1 MGELKASEGPYKLE
15 KDAWGSSV
23 ILSGDYPIA
32 KTIRASEGC
41 YQDANGHLLRSSRE
55 LYEALALCLDLI
67 DDMSRFAG
75 VMSLEDYG
83 AFNQAPIIARAALS
97 AARGE
102 TGQQS

>member
-1 MGELKASEGPYKLE
+1 MMGELKASEGPYKLE

-55 LYEALALCLDLI
+55 LYEALDEILNYTGGADN
-67 DDMSRFAG
+67 A
-75 VMSLEDYG
+75 LEDEYVMER
-83 AFNQAPIIARAALS
+83 AFAALS

-102 TGQQS
+102 TGEQK